1 LRGWV
6 YEIIKIY
13 SEKFT
18 TNNSE
23 NNYKLSYTPKPH
35 LHPFLPEAVLDNPE
49 LVLVKIKSHKHWNL
63 PPRKKVTNKKKPTQT
78 ASAFSFLYV
87 GNIIFDY

>member
-1 LRGWV
+1 MLGGLV

-23 NNYKLSYTPKPH
+23 NNYKLSYTPKPPNPPSSPEPFQKH
-35 LHPFLPEAVLDNPE
+35 PSPGKLIQTSNHPFQKNN
-49 LVLVKIKSHKHWNL
+49 KQ
-63 PPRKKVTNKKKPTQT
+63 KKADSKMNR
-78 ASAFSFLYV
+78 L
-87 GNIIFDY
+87 